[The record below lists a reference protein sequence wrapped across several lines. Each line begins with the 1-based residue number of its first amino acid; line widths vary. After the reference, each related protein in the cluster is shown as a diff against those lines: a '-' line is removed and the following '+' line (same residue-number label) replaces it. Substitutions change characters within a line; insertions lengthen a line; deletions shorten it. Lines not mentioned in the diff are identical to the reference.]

1 MQVLFDIFD
10 IFSAGKRTNT
20 TIPAAAYIK
29 VERWRERIAIYSPVR
44 RIRTTGVWT
53 AKYLRSQGDVIMK
66 YFMINARS
74 YTQAEKARLFLARNG
89 IKSTVER
96 TTGRGG
102 CVFSLK
108 IYGDRQEV
116 CPMLARIGL
125 SCDIPR

>member
-1 MQVLFDIFD
+1 MAGL
-10 IFSAGKRTNT
+10 SARRSS
-20 TIPAAAYIK
+20 
-29 VERWRERIAIYSPVR
+29 VRE
-44 RIRTTGVWT
+44 
-53 AKYLRSQGDVIMK
+53 KYLQYAGGAESPQEHSRPRSQGDVVMK

-102 CVFSLK
+102 CSFSLK

-116 CPMLARIGL
+116 CPLLARIGV